1 MRSLSRKMAS
11 GATETGELTMIR
23 TTMLLATGLCLV
35 ATSALAQG
43 QDKAKR
49 PITDQNVSA
58 TDVAATP
65 IDDLNLRKKNV
76 PDVLIAAQDAPYSL
90 RGMRTCAQFSRAI
103 TGLNAVL
110 GDDIDVAQAK
120 GQRVN
125 TGLLAKS
132 AIGSFIPFEGVIKEI
147 SGANAHE
154 RSVQSAIYAG
164 SVRHAFLKGVG
175 QTRGCGYPARSAS

>member
-49 PITDQNVSA
+49 PMTDQNVSA

-164 SVRHAFLKGVG
+164 SVRRAFLKGVG
-175 QTRGCGYPARSAS
+175 QTRGCPYPARAAS

>member
-1 MRSLSRKMAS
+1 
-11 GATETGELTMIR
+11 MIR

-65 IDDLNLRKKNV
+65 IDDLNLRSKKV
-76 PDVLIAAQDAPYSL
+76 PEVLIAAQDAPYSL
-90 RGMRTCAQFSRAI
+90 RGLRTCAQFSRAI

-125 TGLLAKS
+125 TGRLAKS

-164 SVRHAFLKGVG
+164 SVRRAFLKGVG
-175 QTRGCGYPARSAS
+175 QTRGCPYPARAAS

>member
-1 MRSLSRKMAS
+1 MIQRS
-11 GATETGELTMIR
+11 I
-23 TTMLLATGLCLV
+23 LLAAAFVLT
-35 ATSALAQG
+35 ATPAMAQNRKP
-43 QDKAKR
+43 DR
-49 PITDQNVSA
+49 PMTDNTVTA

-76 PDVLIAAQDAPYSL
+76 PEVLIAAQDAPYSL
-90 RGMRTCAQFSRAI
+90 RGIRTCAQLSRAI

-120 GQRVN
+120 GRKISP
-125 TGLLAKS
+125 GLLVKS

-154 RSVQSAIYAG
+154 RAVQSAIYAG
-164 SVRHAFLKGVG
+164 SVRRAFLKGVG
-175 QTRGCGYPARSAS
+175 QARGCPYPARAAG

>member
-1 MRSLSRKMAS
+1 MRSLSRTMAS

-103 TGLNAVL
+103 TGLNVVL

-164 SVRHAFLKGVG
+164 SVRRAFLKGVG
-175 QTRGCGYPARSAS
+175 QTRGCPYPARAAS